1 VDLAHLRRAITLHRI
16 GPWVI
21 VGIAVAF
28 NLWVLRAELNP
39 VQNLND
45 GAVHRSMIG
54 WAEERWSS
62 GHLPLDG
69 WYPQLALGS
78 SRFHRYQSL
87 PHVVTGLLALP
98 ADSERAYTWT
108 LYLGLALWPAA
119 VFGGGRVL
127 GLGRWRSAAAALV
140 SPLVVSAPT
149 LGYEWGSYAWRGY
162 GTWTQLWGMWL
173 LPFAWG
179 FGYRAVARGRSYAP
193 VALVTA
199 TTIAVHLLTGY
210 LALLSL
216 GVLVLLRPTRF
227 VRRLGRAALVG
238 AAALLIA
245 SWVVVPLL
253 LDRAFTIQDEF
264 SRNKVF
270 YDSFGARRILSWM
283 VSGELFDRDRF
294 PVLTIAAGIGLV
306 ICLVRWRR
314 DERARAVMALGLL
327 SLFLFFGRSTLGPV
341 LRLLPGSDDL
351 FLRRYVFGV
360 HLAGLYLTGFSLAW
374 LARVVIAR
382 GRRRFARRR
391 FARPL
396 PAIAAV
402 VVVAVLALAPAWTER
417 AGWAATGARWIGE
430 QEGFDATG
438 GADVAELVDIARRS
452 GPGRIYAGMRSNWGS
467 RYRVGQVPVY
477 AMLLNLDV
485 DAVGFT
491 RPTWSLS
498 SPAEFR
504 FRDTDPAHYDVFD
517 VRYLIQPADREPPV
531 EATLLAERGDHA
543 LWRIAVDGPV
553 EIVDTAAPIEAD
565 RTNLG
570 VQIAPWLSSD
580 LPEAGVHPGIAFGA
594 FEAPGPTLPADT
606 LPIDRPGDLIAV
618 SVGLEEGSAA
628 ATVEL
633 RRPGAVI
640 LKASF
645 DNRWRVTL
653 DGRDVQAQMFA
664 PSLVGRLVPPGR
676 HELTFAYQPFPR
688 YDLLLGLGAA
698 TFLALHLLPTRIA
711 RHRARRPVG
720 GSMVEPETQPVG

>member
-1 VDLAHLRRAITLHRI
+1 VRRASLHRLA
-16 GPWVI
+16 PWAI

-69 WYPQLALGS
+69 WYPELALGS

-98 ADSERAYTWT
+98 AGSERAYTWT
-108 LYLGLALWPAA
+108 LYLGLALWPVA

-149 LGYEWGSYAWRGY
+149 LGYEWGSYTWRGY

-193 VALVTA
+193 AAFVIAM
-199 TTIAVHLLTGY
+199 TIAVHLLTGY

-216 GVLVLLRPTRF
+216 GALVLLRPTRL
-227 VRRLGRAALVG
+227 VRRVGRAAMVG
-238 AAALLIA
+238 AGALLIA
-245 SWVVVPLL
+245 AWVVVPLL

-294 PVLTIAAGIGLV
+294 PVLTIAAGIGLA
-306 ICLVRWRR
+306 ICLLRWRR
-314 DERARAVMALGLL
+314 DERARAVVALGFL

-341 LRLLPGSDDL
+341 LGLLPGSDDL

-360 HLAGLYLTGFSLAW
+360 HLAGLYLAGVGLAW
-374 LARVVIAR
+374 LGRVVIAR

-396 PAIAAV
+396 PAMAAV
-402 VVVAVLALAPAWTER
+402 VVVAVLVLAPAWTER
-417 AGWAATGARWIGE
+417 AGWAAVGARWIGE
-430 QEGFDATG
+430 QEVFDGTE
-438 GADVAELVDIARRS
+438 GADVAELVDIARSS

-517 VRYLIQPADREPPV
+517 VRYLIQPAGREPPV
-531 EATLLAERGDHA
+531 EATLLAQRGDHA

-570 VQIAPWLSSD
+570 VRIAPWLTSD
-580 LPEAGVHPGIAFGA
+580 LPEAGVHPGIVFGG

-606 LPIDRPGDLIAV
+606 LPTDEPGDVIAV
-618 SVGLEEGSAA
+618 TVRLEEGSAS
-628 ATVEL
+628 ATVEI
-633 RRPGAVI
+633 RRPAAVI

-645 DNRWRVTL
+645 DNRWQVTL
-653 DGRDVQAQMFA
+653 DDHEVQAQMFA
-664 PSLVGRLVPPGR
+664 PSFVGRLVPPGH
-676 HELTFAYQPFPR
+676 HELMFTYVPFPR
-688 YDLLLGLGAA
+688 YDLLLGLGVA
-698 TFLALHLLPTRIA
+698 TFLALHLVPSRVA
-711 RHRARRPVG
+711 RRRARRPIE
-720 GSMVEPETQPVG
+720 GSVAEPEPQPIG

>member
-1 VDLAHLRRAITLHRI
+1 VRRASLHRLA
-16 GPWVI
+16 PWAI

-28 NLWVLRAELNP
+28 NLWVLRAEITP

-54 WAEERWSS
+54 WAEQRWSS

-78 SRFHRYQSL
+78 SRFHHYQSF
-87 PHVVTGLLALP
+87 PHVLTGLLAIP
-98 ADSERAYTWT
+98 IGSERAYTWT
-108 LYLGLALWPAA
+108 LYLGLALWPIA
-119 VFGGGRVL
+119 VFGGGRVM
-127 GLGRWRSAAAALV
+127 GLGRWRSAAAALA
-140 SPLVVSAPT
+140 SPLIVSAPT
-149 LGYEWGSYAWRGY
+149 LGYEWGSYTWRGY

-179 FGYRAVARGRSYAP
+179 FGYRAVARGRTYAP
-193 VALVTA
+193 AALVIAMTV
-199 TTIAVHLLTGY
+199 AVHLLTGY

-216 GVLVLLRPTRF
+216 GVLVLLRPTRI
-227 VRRLGRAALVG
+227 VKRLGRAALVG
-238 AAALLIA
+238 AGALLIA

-270 YDSFGARRILSWM
+270 YDSFGARRVLSWM
-283 VSGELFDRDRF
+283 VTGELFDRDRF
-294 PVLTIAAGIGLV
+294 PVLTIAAGLGLL

-314 DERARAVMALGLL
+314 DERARAVVGLGLL
-327 SLFLFFGRSTLGPV
+327 SLLLFFGRPTLGPV
-341 LRLLPGSDDL
+341 LGLLPGSSDL

-360 HLAGLYLTGFSLAW
+360 HLAGLYLAGFGLAW
-374 LARVVIAR
+374 LGRVAIARV
-382 GRRRFARRR
+382 RRRFARRR

-396 PAIAAV
+396 PAMAAAV
-402 VVVAVLALAPAWTER
+402 VVALLVLAPAWTER
-417 AGWAATGARWIGE
+417 AGWAAQGGRWIGE
-430 QEGFDATG
+430 QERFDATE
-438 GADVAELVDIARRS
+438 GADVAALVAFAQRS

-467 RYRVGQVPVY
+467 QYRVGQVPVY

-485 DAVGFT
+485 EAVGFT

-517 VRYLIQPADREPPV
+517 VRYLIQPAGQEPPV

-543 LWRIAVDGPV
+543 LWQIAVSGPV
-553 EIVDTAAPIEAD
+553 EVVDTGAPIEAD

-570 VQIAPWLSSD
+570 VRITPWLTSD
-580 LPEAGVHPGIAFGA
+580 LPAEGVHPAIAFAGLD
-594 FEAPGPTLPADT
+594 APGPTLPDDA
-606 LPIDRPGDLIAV
+606 LPTDPPGDVLAV
-618 SVGLEEGSAA
+618 TVGLEEGSSS
-628 ATVEL
+628 ATVEM
-633 RRPGAVI
+633 RRPAAVI

-653 DGRDVQAQMFA
+653 DGSDVEAQMFA
-664 PSLVGRLVPPGR
+664 PSLVGRLVPPGH
-676 HELTFAYQPFPR
+676 HELRFTYVPFPR
-688 YDLLLGLGAA
+688 YDLLLGLGVA
-698 TFLALHLLPTRIA
+698 TFLALRLFPRFLA
-711 RHRARRPVG
+711 RRRARRAIGESV
-720 GSMVEPETQPVG
+720 VEPEAQPVG